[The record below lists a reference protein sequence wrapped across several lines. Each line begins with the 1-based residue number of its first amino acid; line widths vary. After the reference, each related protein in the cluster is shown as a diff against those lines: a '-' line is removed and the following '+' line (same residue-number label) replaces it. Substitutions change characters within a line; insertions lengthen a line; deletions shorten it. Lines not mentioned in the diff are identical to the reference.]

1 MAGRMEHIE
10 LMGFNKANKQEVL
23 HMPSNFT
30 GTANRTL
37 VPEAK
42 AALRTFRD
50 QIATE
55 MGTDLTGY
63 NGDKTSWECGKVGG
77 EMVRRMIE
85 QAERGMSGRR

>member
-1 MAGRMEHIE
+1 MQRNISG
-10 LMGFNKANKQEVL
+10 
-23 HMPSNFT
+23 SST
-30 GTANRTL
+30 NRSL

-55 MGTDLTGY
+55 LGTDLTGY

-85 QAERGMSGRR
+85 TAERNMSGRR

>member
-1 MAGRMEHIE
+1 MQR
-10 LMGFNKANKQEVL
+10 NTT
-23 HMPSNFT
+23 S
-30 GTANRTL
+30 NRTL

-42 AALRTFRD
+42 ASLKTFRD

-55 MGTDLTGY
+55 LGTDLTGY

-85 QAERGMSGRR
+85 QAERGMSVRR

>member
-1 MAGRMEHIE
+1 MAR
-10 LMGFNKANKQEVL
+10 NNT
-23 HMPSNFT
+23 S
-30 GTANRTL
+30 NRTL
-37 VPEAK
+37 IPEAK

>member
-1 MAGRMEHIE
+1 MEHIE
-10 LMGFNKANKQEVL
+10 LMGFKKANKQEVL
-23 HMPSNFT
+23 HMPSNYT
-30 GTANRTL
+30 GTSNRTL

>member
-1 MAGRMEHIE
+1 MHRNTG
-10 LMGFNKANKQEVL
+10 N
-23 HMPSNFT
+23 SNQ
-30 GTANRTL
+30 TL

-42 AALRTFRD
+42 AALKTFRD

-55 MGTDLTGY
+55 LGTDLTGY

-85 QAERGMSGRR
+85 QAERNMSGRR